1 MAGQFGFEMAFIS
14 TALQA
19 QAGLHYMKLNS
30 SEMTLILRHFSAAA
44 DSALLRPDEIT
55 PAIDSQLKDQT
66 KIPNPLLLSL
76 SDHFSFISTT

>member
-1 MAGQFGFEMAFIS
+1 MAGRFGFEMAFIS

-19 QAGLHYMKLNS
+19 RAGLHYMRLNS

-66 KIPNPLLLSL
+66 KIPSTPFLSL
-76 SDHFSFISTT
+76 YLF